1 MICKYF
7 FIERKT
13 EIADAISFPDKAWWS
28 DCLNPQC
35 GDDNTGDNDE
45 QGSQNH
51 GRVFHNK
58 FLTSLWFVGD
68 EYAPL
73 LHMPSGL
80 KYRWCSRWK

>member
-1 MICKYF
+1 MIYNNFYTKK
-7 FIERKT
+7 KT
-13 EIADAISFPDKAWWS
+13 EIANAISFPDTAWWS
-28 DCLNPQC
+28 DCLNPQR

-58 FLTSLWFVGD
+58 FLTIHWLVGD

-73 LHMPSGL
+73 LHTPSGL
-80 KYRWCSRWK
+80 K